1 MENKVIEK
9 NPIISINIDDYKKYQ
24 NPILKLFYFSDIN
37 NKFDENIILETNLL
51 FSTIKSNNIKK
62 KDFPIQYEFILN
74 NIVQPLKMIIKTVNE
89 VIKEKEINLNDNDIK
104 KIELKRKIEQ
114 HLKEQKIIDKKYNY
128 FIQEKSNISYLL
140 ILIKKKI
147 KKNKMNFNN
156 EFKQIQ
162 IINKTINKNENNL
175 EELIKNKMEL
185 NEITKQ
191 LYLVKKNEFF
201 KKNKYKDNIIK
212 INNLEKDKDD
222 YLKKYIELINIEN
235 KFNNNE

>member
-1 MENKVIEK
+1 MSVDSNIEEKSAREFNRNLDKKK
-9 NPIISINIDDYKKYQ
+9 N
-24 NPILKLFYFSDIN
+24 N

-74 NIVQPLKMIIKTVNE
+74 NIVQPLKMIIKTVDE

-140 ILIKKKI
+140 ILIKNNVE
-147 KKNKMNFNN
+147 KNKMNFNN